1 MSKPIKLEINKEFT
15 FHGPGFNILTKK
27 DRILLERVFN
37 YCMQTAHD
45 NEYIQLVLLKNK
57 LLSK

>member
-1 MSKPIKLEINKEFT
+1 MSKPIKLETNKGSVLE
-15 FHGPGFNILTKK
+15 NQIILTEEE
-27 DRILLERVFN
+27 RSILQRMFN

>member
-1 MSKPIKLEINKEFT
+1 MSKPIKLEMNKDN
-15 FHGPGFNILTKK
+15 PILENKNLLTDE
-27 DRILLERVFN
+27 DRILLERMFN